1 MPYSPPLRGRAPLVV
16 TSYLIQNPA
25 FAILFGRLFYYF
37 AEMSLIRR
45 MLIRCNAR
53 DELPL
58 GGGQVRL
65 SHWHCFTREVLG
77 SRVAAVVR
85 TRARWSDCCEIGACA
100 KERGMFGAWENRG
113 KGGVEACLPIVAS
126 WCVSLLAF
134 ALARLFPSMPTCAW
148 TLEKAKCTRVSVKD
162 KEWKRSSM
170 SGRW

>member
-113 KGGVEACLPIVAS
+113 KGGVEACLPAYCRKLMRV
-126 WCVSLLAF
+126 F
-134 ALARLFPSMPTCAW
+134 ACICIS
-148 TLEKAKCTRVSVKD
+148 TLISFYANMCLDLGESQVH
-162 KEWKRSSM
+162 SSECE
-170 SGRW
+170 G